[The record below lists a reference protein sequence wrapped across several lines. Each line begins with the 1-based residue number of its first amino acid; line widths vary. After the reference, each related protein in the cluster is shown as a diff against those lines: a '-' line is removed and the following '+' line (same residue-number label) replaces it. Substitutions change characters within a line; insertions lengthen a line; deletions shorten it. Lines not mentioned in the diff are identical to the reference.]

1 MSRVVATPV
10 FHAAAAPT
18 THFGALRGGYPTFI
32 MRRFDLNTFLIT
44 TEKYDITDAI
54 LVPPI
59 AVAIL
64 MNPYT
69 RTRPFLKK
77 LKGAGC
83 GAAPLGRD
91 VQAKFHE
98 LMDPSAPLTQVWG
111 MTETSCIATFFPYP
125 EHDDTGSVGRLIPN
139 LEAKLIDLDGNNI
152 SAYGVRGELCVRG
165 PTVTQ
170 GYYNNPEANASSFDS
185 DGWYKTGDVA
195 YCDEATRKW
204 YIVDRR
210 KELIKVR
217 GFQVAPAELE
227 SVLLLH
233 PNIVDVAV
241 IGVKEPGTDDELPR
255 AYVVRRPTAEGKKLA
270 EADVKAYVA
279 ERLAKYKALTGGVRF
294 LDAIPKNPTGK
305 ILKKVLK
312 EEASKESGE
321 TRAKL

>member
-18 THFGALRGGYPTFI
+18 THIGALRGGYPTFI
-32 MRRFDLNTFLIT
+32 MRRFDLNNFLIT

-69 RTRPFLKK
+69 KTRPFLKK

-98 LMDPSAPLTQVWG
+98 LMDPEAPLTQVWG
-111 MTETSCIATFFPYP
+111 MTETSCIATCFPYP

-165 PTVTQ
+165 PTVTP
-170 GYYNNPEANASSFDS
+170 GYYKNSEANATSFDS

-233 PNIVDVAV
+233 PHIIDVAV
-241 IGVKEPGTDDELPR
+241 IGIKEPGTDDELPR
-255 AYVVRRPTAEGKKLA
+255 AYIVRRPTAEGKKLS
-270 EADVKAYVA
+270 EEDVKAYVS
-279 ERLAKYKALTGGVRF
+279 ERLAKYKSLTGGVRF
-294 LDAIPKNPTGK
+294 VDSIPKNPTGK

-312 EEASKESGE
+312 EEASKESSE